1 MCGIFGAVGRPGWVS
16 GQRLVRAVE
25 SMAHRGPDGSGT
37 WRSPGLDAPGG
48 GPAPA
53 CVLGHARLS
62 IIDLS
67 DAGRQPMSTAEGRHT
82 LVYNGEVY
90 NFPEIRRDLEGLGEH
105 FVSSGDTEVVLKALV
120 RWGPASVER
129 FRGMFALGLWDERER
144 TLLLARDRLGIK
156 PLYLCSGPDGLA
168 FASEVRTLLAAGAAG
183 RVLSPRDLLGY
194 MRFGS
199 LQEPAT
205 LIAGV
210 RSLEPGSILQYDG
223 KESRESAFWSLPSG
237 PAQPR
242 PREEALEGIRR
253 LLHESV
259 RLRLISD
266 VPFGIFLPG
275 GGDSSALAAIAS
287 AEASRPVHTFTVTF
301 DEAALSEEKQA
312 AEIASRFGCVH
323 HSVRV
328 TGADGARDLPEALRD
343 QDQPSGDGLNTW
355 LVSRAARQEGLSM
368 ALSGLGGDE
377 VFAGYPSFRR
387 FGRLLKLSEAGSMV
401 PDGVLQWLGRRAAG
415 PGVANRLRKGVAIA
429 RAGGKPLEVYES
441 LRGHFTDAQIE
452 DLMPG
457 PAYRRTRADAAPSG
471 RPTAAASALPVD
483 DPVNVLSRFELSHYL
498 RDRLLRD
505 TDGMSMAS
513 SLEVR
518 VPFLDHQLVE
528 FVLSLPGESKLDQA
542 VNKPLL
548 FGAVPELPREV
559 GTRPKMG
566 FVLPLPEWFRGS
578 MKGAMEDI
586 LLGLPGASA
595 GLLRRK
601 STTAAWQ
608 AFLRGDGTFSA
619 TRVFTL
625 ASLAAWTAEHDLILP
640 W

>member
-16 GQRLVRAVE
+16 GQRLDRAID
-25 SMAHRGPDGSGT
+25 SMAHRGPDGTGT
-37 WRSPGLDAPGG
+37 WRSPSLDAPGG
-48 GPAPA
+48 GSEPA
-53 CVLGHARLS
+53 CALGHTRLS

-67 DAGRQPMSTAEGRHT
+67 DAGRQPMSTADGRHT

-90 NFPEIRRDLEGLGEH
+90 NFVEIRKELETLGETLR
-105 FVSSGDTEVVLKALV
+105 SSGDSEVVLKALV
-120 RWGPASVER
+120 RWGPAAVER
-129 FRGMFALGLWDERER
+129 FRGMFALGLWDEHER
-144 TLLLARDRLGIK
+144 TLLLARDRLGVK
-156 PLYLCSGPDGLA
+156 PLYVTTGPEGLA
-168 FASEVRTLLAAGAAG
+168 FASEVRTLLAAGAAS
-183 RVLSPRDLLGY
+183 RVLSPRGLLGY

-199 LQEPAT
+199 VQEPDT

-210 RSLEPGSILQYDG
+210 RSLEPGSTLVYDG
-223 KESRESAFWSLPSG
+223 REGRERRYWSLPEG
-237 PAQPR
+237 RAKEVPR
-242 PREEALEGIRR
+242 PEAVAEIRR

-259 RLRLISD
+259 RLRLVSD
-266 VPFGIFLPG
+266 VPFGIFLSG

-301 DEAALSEEKQA
+301 DETVLSEEKQA

-328 TGADGARDLPEALRD
+328 TGEDAGRDLPEALHA

-355 LVSRAARQEGLSM
+355 LVSRAAHREGLSM

-377 VFAGYPSFRR
+377 VFAGYPSFRSVGRILR
-387 FGRLLKLSEAGSMV
+387 FSGAAAAV
-401 PDGVLQWLGRRAAG
+401 PSGFLDVLAKGAAG
-415 PGVANRLRKGVAIA
+415 PGASNRFRKGVAIA
-429 RAGGKPLEVYES
+429 QAKGNSEAVFGTFRYHYTEAEME
-441 LRGHFTDAQIE
+441 R
-452 DLMPG
+452 LMPG
-457 PAYRRTRADAAPSG
+457 PAFRRIVADSATNGLPAG
-471 RPTAAASALPVD
+471 ASNPIPVD
-483 DPVNVLSRFELSHYL
+483 DAVNALSRFELSHYL
-498 RDRLLRD
+498 RNRLLRD
-505 TDGMSMAS
+505 TDSMSMSS

-528 FVLSLPGESKLDQA
+528 FGLSLPGESKLDRI

-548 FGAVPELPREV
+548 FDAVPELPREV

-566 FVLPLPEWFRGS
+566 FVLPLQEWFRGS
-578 MKGAMEDI
+578 MKAAMEDI

-601 STTAAWQ
+601 STTEAWH
-608 AFLRGDGTFSA
+608 AFLRGDGTVSA